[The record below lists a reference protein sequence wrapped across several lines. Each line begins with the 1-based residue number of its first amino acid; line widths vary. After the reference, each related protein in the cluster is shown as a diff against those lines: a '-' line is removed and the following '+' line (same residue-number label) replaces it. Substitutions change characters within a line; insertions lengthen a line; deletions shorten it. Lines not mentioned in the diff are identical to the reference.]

1 MTDASAKNRAIFFDR
16 DGVLNVDTGYL
27 FRIEDFEWISGA
39 PEAVAWAAGRGYQ
52 TIVVTN
58 QSGIARGYYTEADM
72 SRLHQWMNEDL
83 QRRTGCGIDAFYHS
97 PFHPDASIPAFKH
110 ADHPDRKPNPGMVLR
125 AIQDF
130 SLSPE
135 ACLMIGD
142 KQSDVEAARRSNV
155 PGLLFQ
161 GGNLLQ
167 ALQSAL

>member
-1 MTDASAKNRAIFFDR
+1 MTRNQPKTRTIFFDR

-27 FRIEDFEWISGA
+27 FRIEDFEWIAGA
-39 PEAVAWAAGRGYQ
+39 PEAIAWAAGRGYR

-58 QSGIARGYYTEADM
+58 QSGIARGYYTEDDM
-72 SRLHQWMNEDL
+72 NHLHRWMNEDL
-83 QRRTGCGIDAFYHS
+83 QRRTGCSIDAFYHS
-97 PFHPDASIPAFKH
+97 PFHPDASIPAYKH

-130 SLSPE
+130 SLAPE

-142 KQSDVEAARRSNV
+142 KQSDMEAARRSNV
-155 PGLLFQ
+155 AGVLFQ

-167 ALQSAL
+167 TLKSAL